1 MHEHPSASRGLDWR
15 LLAYDLLLLA
25 LCPLIVLYVV
35 WRMVIQGKS
44 RAGFRERLGLV
55 PPEAAELGHHDDP
68 VVWFQACSVGEV
80 AAVEPVVKALRELE
94 PMAHVVL
101 TTTTP
106 TGYDLARKR
115 SLELDALFYFP
126 FDLPFVVG
134 HALGAVKPDV
144 LVMVDT
150 ELWPN
155 VLATARS
162 MGITTAV
169 INGRISDRAFP
180 RDMAARPVMGWIMS
194 NLDQILAQSEKDADR
209 FRALGASPARVQVYG
224 NSKFDEAMPGVSAA
238 EGAKLRLELG
248 LNAEAP
254 VLVAG
259 STREGEEEKVL
270 EAFEKLRHDHLDAQL
285 VIAPR
290 HPDRGDHIER
300 LVTERGFS
308 VHRRS
313 RVLADAEAASRETAP
328 TSQVRVVILDTI
340 GELTRVYSLATVVFV
355 GGSLVPWGGHNIL
368 QPIALGKPTLMGP
381 HMHNQQDLA
390 DIALQEQA
398 AITVHDPAELAEVA
412 GRIIA
417 SPGEQQL
424 LATRGQAM
432 LDKHRG
438 AARRYAEAVSDML
451 PPRPA

>member
-1 MHEHPSASRGLDWR
+1 MSDAPRPAHPMDWR
-15 LLAYDLLLLA
+15 LLAYDLLLVL
-25 LCPLIVLYVV
+25 LLPLILLYVL
-35 WRMVIQGKS
+35 WRTLILGKS
-44 RAGFRERLGLV
+44 RAGLAERLGFV
-55 PPEAAELGHHDDP
+55 PPEAAELRFHEDP
-68 VVWFQACSVGEV
+68 VIWFQACSVGEV
-80 AAVEPVVKALRELE
+80 AAVEPIVKALRELE

-101 TTTTP
+101 STTTQ

-115 SLELDALFYFP
+115 GLELDALLYFP

-134 HALGAVKPDV
+134 RALAAVRPDA

-155 VLATARS
+155 ILATARS
-162 MGITTAV
+162 MRIATCV
-169 INGRISDRAFP
+169 INGRISDRAYP
-180 RDMAARPVMGWIMS
+180 RDRAIRPVMGWIMG
-194 NLDQILAQSEKDADR
+194 NLDQVLAQSEKDAER
-209 FRALGASPARVQVYG
+209 FRALGAAPERVRVYG
-224 NSKFDEAMPGVSAA
+224 NSKFDEPMPSVSAA

-248 LNAEAP
+248 LDPEAP
-254 VLVAG
+254 VIVAG

-270 EAFEKLRHDHLDAQL
+270 EAFETLRHDHLDAQL

-300 LVTERGFS
+300 LVTERGYA

-313 RVLADAEAASRETAP
+313 RALADAEAASRETAP

-340 GELTRVYSLATVVFV
+340 GELSRVYSLATVAFV

-368 QPIALGKPTLMGP
+368 QPIALGIPTLMGP

-398 AITVHDPAELAEVA
+398 AITVHDAAELAEVA

-432 LDKHRG
+432 LGKHRG

-451 PPRPA
+451 PQHRA